1 MRSPSF
7 FATLESRDDGEEHSS
22 AENKNDKRFDALR
35 RPGICHRLEHMRTIL
50 SVLLLT
56 LFSVTAIAQ
65 TTADKPQD
73 EGQPFTLKAQSNV
86 VLVPTTVQT
95 KHGEMIYALKPEQFV
110 VEDNGVPQ
118 TVHVDED
125 TDALGLSL
133 VVVVQC
139 SRSAGW
145 EFPKLAGLG
154 PMIDAIAGGAPRE
167 VAVVTYGS
175 APLLLGK
182 FSSHA
187 ESTGEALAQL
197 QPCDDP
203 DASTL
208 DAVAYATRLLE
219 ARQNHYRHAIL
230 LISET
235 RDHGSTAKAAA
246 VIAALGRTNTVVDSV
261 AFGPGKTE
269 ILNDLKYGGGSG
281 YVGLLIMAVN
291 ALKKN
296 AAHELAALSGGEY
309 INFTTQKG
317 FDEGLH
323 TLSNH
328 VHNYY
333 LLSFQPH
340 AEANGSPAPGMH
352 AIRVKV
358 PDYPDARIRFRE
370 SYFAGE
376 LDSAAA
382 GTD

>member
-1 MRSPSF
+1 MRPLL
-7 FATLESRDDGEEHSS
+7 T
-22 AENKNDKRFDALR
+22 
-35 RPGICHRLEHMRTIL
+35 
-50 SVLLLT
+50 VLLLLT
-56 LFSVTAIAQ
+56 SSCLAQ
-65 TTADKPQD
+65 TPPPAQSPSDSSQNY
-73 EGQPFTLKAQSNV
+73 TLKTQSNV

-118 TVHVDED
+118 TIHLDED

-133 VVVVQC
+133 VVAVQC
-139 SRSAGW
+139 SRSAAW

-154 PMIDAIAGGAPRE
+154 SMIDAITGGAPRE
-167 VAVVTYGS
+167 VAIVEYGS

-182 FSSHA
+182 FSS
-187 ESTGEALAQL
+187 SLDSLGDALSQL

-235 RDHGSTAKAAA
+235 RDHGSTAKPAQ
-246 VIAALGRTNTVVDSV
+246 VVAALGRTNTVVDSV

-269 ILNDLKYGGGSG
+269 VLSDLKYGGGSG
-281 YVGLLIMAVN
+281 PIGLLFMAVN

-296 AAHELAALSGGEY
+296 AAHEMASLSGGEY
-309 INFTTQKG
+309 INFSTQKG
-317 FDEGLH
+317 FDQGLH
-323 TLSNH
+323 QLSNH

-340 AEANGSPAPGMH
+340 AEANGNPSPGMH

-358 PDYPDARIRFRE
+358 PDYPDAHLRFRE

-376 LDSAAA
+376 LDAASAN
-382 GTD
+382 TD

>member
-1 MRSPSF
+1 MR
-7 FATLESRDDGEEHSS
+7 
-22 AENKNDKRFDALR
+22 AL
-35 RPGICHRLEHMRTIL
+35 LT
-50 SVLLLT
+50 VLLL
-56 LFSVTAIAQ
+56 STALATAQ
-65 TTADKPQD
+65 TPSTQGDQSY
-73 EGQPFTLKAQSNV
+73 TLKTQSNV

-95 KHGEMIYALKPEQFV
+95 KHGDVIYTLKQDQFV

-118 TVHVDED
+118 TIHLDED
-125 TDALGLSL
+125 TDSLGLSL

-139 SRSAGW
+139 GRSAGY
-145 EFPKLAGLG
+145 EFPKLNGIAT
-154 PMIDAIAGGAPRE
+154 MIDAIAGGAPRE
-167 VAVVTYGS
+167 VAIVTYGS
-175 APLLLGK
+175 APLLLGR
-182 FSSHA
+182 FSSSVDA
-187 ESTGEALAQL
+187 MNRALSQL

-208 DAVAYATRLLE
+208 DAVDYATRLLD
-219 ARQNHYRHAIL
+219 ARKNHYRHAIL

-235 RDHGSTAKAAA
+235 RDHGSTKKPAE

-269 ILNDLKYGGGSG
+269 VLNDLKYGGGSG
-281 YVGLLIMAVN
+281 PIGLLVMAVN

-317 FDEGLH
+317 FDTGLQQL
-323 TLSNH
+323 TNH

-333 LLSFQPH
+333 LLSFQPQ
-340 AEANGSPAPGMH
+340 AGPNGEPSPGMH
-352 AIRVKV
+352 RIRVKV
-358 PDYPDARIRFRE
+358 PDYPEAHVLFRE

-382 GTD
+382 DTN

>member
-1 MRSPSF
+1 MRTLLPVLLF
-7 FATLESRDDGEEHSS
+7 CATLS
-22 AENKNDKRFDALR
+22 A
-35 RPGICHRLEHMRTIL
+35 T
-50 SVLLLT
+50 
-56 LFSVTAIAQ
+56 AQ
-65 TTADKPQD
+65 TPSPTDDQSY
-73 EGQPFTLKAQSNV
+73 TLKTQSNV

-95 KHGEMIYALKPEQFV
+95 KHGDMIYELKPEQFV
-110 VEDNGVPQ
+110 VEDNGVAQ

-125 TDALGLSL
+125 TDSLGLSL

-139 SRSAGW
+139 SRAAGY
-145 EFPKLAGLG
+145 EYPKLGGLG
-154 PMIDAIAGGAPRE
+154 AMIDGIAGDAPRE
-167 VAVVTYGS
+167 VAIVTYGS

-182 FSSHA
+182 FSKSVDA
-187 ESTGEALAQL
+187 MARALAQL
-197 QPCDDP
+197 EPCDDP
-203 DASTL
+203 EASTL
-208 DAVAYATRLLE
+208 DAVAYATKLLE

-235 RDHGSTAKAAA
+235 RDHGSTAKPAE
-246 VIAALGRTNTVVDSV
+246 VVAALGRTNTVVDSV

-269 ILNDLKYGGGSG
+269 VMNDLKYGGGSG
-281 YVGLLIMAVN
+281 PIGLLVMAVN

-323 TLSNH
+323 QLSNH

-340 AEANGSPAPGMH
+340 AEANGEPASGMH
-352 AIRVKV
+352 RIRVRI
-358 PDYPDARIRFRE
+358 PDYPDARVRFRE

-382 GTD
+382 NVN

>member
-1 MRSPSF
+1 
-7 FATLESRDDGEEHSS
+7 
-22 AENKNDKRFDALR
+22 
-35 RPGICHRLEHMRTIL
+35 MRTLL
-50 SVLLLT
+50 SVLLLC
-56 LFSVTAIAQ
+56 TAAAVAQ
-65 TTADKPQD
+65 TPSSTDDQSY
-73 EGQPFTLKAQSNV
+73 TLRTQSNIV
-86 VLVPTTVQT
+86 FVPTTVQT
-95 KHGEMIYALKPEQFV
+95 KHGDVIYELKQNQFV

-118 TVHVDED
+118 VAHLDAD
-125 TDALGLSL
+125 TDSLGLSL

-154 PMIDAIAGGAPRE
+154 TMIDDIAGDAPRE
-167 VAVVTYGS
+167 VAIVTYGS

-182 FSSHA
+182 FSASLD
-187 ESTGEALAQL
+187 SMSNALAQL
-197 QPCDDP
+197 EPCDDP

-208 DAVAYATRLLE
+208 DAVDYAARLLD
-219 ARQNHYRHAIL
+219 ARKNHYRHAIL

-235 RDHGSTAKAAA
+235 RDHGSRKKPAE

-269 ILNDLKYGGGSG
+269 VINDLKYGGGSG
-281 YVGLLIMAVN
+281 PLGLLVMAVE

-317 FDEGLH
+317 FDQGLH
-323 TLSNH
+323 QLTNH

-333 LLSFQPH
+333 LLSFQPPV
-340 AEANGSPAPGMH
+340 EANGEPAAGMH
-352 AIRVKV
+352 RIRVKI
-358 PDYPDARIRFRE
+358 PDYPDAVVRFRE

-382 GTD
+382 NTAQ

>member
-1 MRSPSF
+1 MRTLLPVLLF
-7 FATLESRDDGEEHSS
+7 CATL
-22 AENKNDKRFDALR
+22 
-35 RPGICHRLEHMRTIL
+35 P
-50 SVLLLT
+50 VL
-56 LFSVTAIAQ
+56 AQ
-65 TTADKPQD
+65 TPSATDDQSY
-73 EGQPFTLKAQSNV
+73 TLKTQSNV

-95 KHGEMIYALKPEQFV
+95 KHGDMIYELKPEQFV

-125 TDALGLSL
+125 TDSLGLSL

-139 SRSAGW
+139 SRAAGY
-145 EFPKLAGLG
+145 EYPKLGGLG
-154 PMIDAIAGGAPRE
+154 AMIDGIAGDAPRE
-167 VAVVTYGS
+167 VAIVTYGS

-182 FSSHA
+182 FSNSVDA
-187 ESTGEALAQL
+187 MARALAQL
-197 QPCDDP
+197 EPCDDP
-203 DASTL
+203 EASTL

-219 ARQNHYRHAIL
+219 ARQNHFRHAIL

-235 RDHGSTAKAAA
+235 RDHGSTAKPAE
-246 VIAALGRTNTVVDSV
+246 VVAALGRTNTVVDSV

-269 ILNDLKYGGGSG
+269 VMSDLKYGGGSG
-281 YVGLLIMAVN
+281 PIGLLVMAVN

-323 TLSNH
+323 QLSNH

-340 AEANGSPAPGMH
+340 AEANGEPASGMH
-352 AIRVKV
+352 RIRVHI
-358 PDYPDARIRFRE
+358 PDYPDARVRFRE

-376 LDSAAA
+376 LDSSAANVN
-382 GTD
+382 

>member
-1 MRSPSF
+1 MRTLLPVLLF
-7 FATLESRDDGEEHSS
+7 CATL
-22 AENKNDKRFDALR
+22 
-35 RPGICHRLEHMRTIL
+35 RLL
-50 SVLLLT
+50 
-56 LFSVTAIAQ
+56 AQ
-65 TTADKPQD
+65 TPSATDDQSY
-73 EGQPFTLKAQSNV
+73 TLKTQSNV

-95 KHGEMIYALKPEQFV
+95 KHGEMIYELKPEQFE

-125 TDALGLSL
+125 TDSLGLSL

-139 SRSAGW
+139 SRAAGY
-145 EFPKLAGLG
+145 EYPKLGGLG
-154 PMIDAIAGGAPRE
+154 AMIDGIAGDAPRE
-167 VAVVTYGS
+167 VAIVTYGS

-182 FSSHA
+182 FSNSVDA
-187 ESTGEALAQL
+187 MARALAQL
-197 QPCDDP
+197 EPCDDP
-203 DASTL
+203 EASTL

-235 RDHGSTAKAAA
+235 RDHGSTAKPAE
-246 VIAALGRTNTVVDSV
+246 VVAALGRTNTVVDSV

-269 ILNDLKYGGGSG
+269 VMSDLKYGGGSG
-281 YVGLLIMAVN
+281 PIGLLVMAVN

-323 TLSNH
+323 QLSNH

-340 AEANGSPAPGMH
+340 AEANGEPASGMH
-352 AIRVKV
+352 RIRVRI
-358 PDYPDARIRFRE
+358 PDYPDARVRFRE

-382 GTD
+382 NVN

>member
-1 MRSPSF
+1 MR
-7 FATLESRDDGEEHSS
+7 
-22 AENKNDKRFDALR
+22 
-35 RPGICHRLEHMRTIL
+35 
-50 SVLLLT
+50 LLLFVLFLCTAVAMAQNPSATPPVNPSENNDQSYT
-56 LFSVTAIAQ
+56 LRT
-65 TTADKPQD
+65 
-73 EGQPFTLKAQSNV
+73 QSNI

-95 KHGEMIYALKPEQFV
+95 KHGEIIYALKPDQFV

-118 TVHVDED
+118 AIHLDED
-125 TDALGLSL
+125 TDSLGLSL

-139 SRSAGW
+139 SRSAGY
-145 EFPKLAGLG
+145 EFPKLNGLG
-154 PMIDAIAGGAPRE
+154 TMIDGIAGDAPRE
-167 VAVVTYGS
+167 VAIVTYGS

-182 FSSHA
+182 FSNSVDAMAH
-187 ESTGEALAQL
+187 ALAQL
-197 QPCDDP
+197 EPCDDP
-203 DASTL
+203 EASTL

-219 ARQNHYRHAIL
+219 ARKNHYRHAIL
-230 LISET
+230 LVSET
-235 RDHGSTAKAAA
+235 RDHGSTAKPAE

-269 ILNDLKYGGGSG
+269 VLNDLKYGGGSG
-281 YVGLLIMAVN
+281 PIGLLVMAVN

-323 TLSNH
+323 QLSNH

-340 AEANGSPAPGMH
+340 GANGEPASGMH
-352 AIRVKV
+352 TIRVKI

-376 LDSAAA
+376 LDSAVAN
-382 GTD
+382 TN

>member
-1 MRSPSF
+1 MRTLLPVLLF
-7 FATLESRDDGEEHSS
+7 CATL
-22 AENKNDKRFDALR
+22 
-35 RPGICHRLEHMRTIL
+35 P
-50 SVLLLT
+50 VL
-56 LFSVTAIAQ
+56 AQ
-65 TTADKPQD
+65 TPSPTDDQSY
-73 EGQPFTLKAQSNV
+73 TLKTQSNV

-95 KHGEMIYALKPEQFV
+95 KHGEMIYELKPEQFV
-110 VEDNGVPQ
+110 VEDNGVSQ

-125 TDALGLSL
+125 TDSLGLSL

-139 SRSAGW
+139 SRAAGY
-145 EFPKLAGLG
+145 EYPKLGGLG
-154 PMIDAIAGGAPRE
+154 AMIDGIAGDAPRE
-167 VAVVTYGS
+167 VAIVTYGS

-182 FSSHA
+182 FSNSVDA
-187 ESTGEALAQL
+187 MARALAQL
-197 QPCDDP
+197 EPCDDP
-203 DASTL
+203 EASTL

-235 RDHGSTAKAAA
+235 RDHGSTAKPAE
-246 VIAALGRTNTVVDSV
+246 VVAALGRTNTVVDSV

-269 ILNDLKYGGGSG
+269 VMSDLKYGGGSG
-281 YVGLLIMAVN
+281 PIGLLVMAVN

-309 INFTTQKG
+309 INFTTQRG

-323 TLSNH
+323 QLSNH

-340 AEANGSPAPGMH
+340 AEANGEPASGMH
-352 AIRVKV
+352 RIRVRI
-358 PDYPDARIRFRE
+358 PDYPDARVRFRE

-376 LDSAAA
+376 LDSPAANVN
-382 GTD
+382 

>member
-1 MRSPSF
+1 MRI
-7 FATLESRDDGEEHSS
+7 L
-22 AENKNDKRFDALR
+22 
-35 RPGICHRLEHMRTIL
+35 L
-50 SVLLLT
+50 SVVLFCTVSAFAQNPPTTGDQSYT
-56 LFSVTAIAQ
+56 LRT
-65 TTADKPQD
+65 
-73 EGQPFTLKAQSNV
+73 QSNI
-86 VLVPTTVQT
+86 VLVPTTIQT
-95 KHGEMIYALKPEQFV
+95 KHGDMLYGLKQDQFV

-118 TVHVDED
+118 TVHLDED
-125 TDALGLSL
+125 TDSLGLSL

-139 SRSAGW
+139 SRSAGY
-145 EFPKLAGLG
+145 EFPKLIGLG
-154 PMIDAIAGGAPRE
+154 SMIDGIAGDAPRE
-167 VAVVTYGS
+167 VAIVTYGS

-182 FSSHA
+182 FSSSVDAMAHA
-187 ESTGEALAQL
+187 LSQL
-197 QPCDDP
+197 EPCDDP

-208 DAVAYATRLLE
+208 DAVDYAARLLE
-219 ARQNHYRHAIL
+219 ARKNHYRHAIL

-235 RDHGSTAKAAA
+235 RDHGSTKKPAE

-269 ILNDLKYGGGSG
+269 VINDLKYGGGSG
-281 YVGLLIMAVN
+281 PIGLLVMAVE

-323 TLSNH
+323 QLSNH

-340 AEANGSPAPGMH
+340 AEANGEPSPGMH
-352 AIRVKV
+352 RIRVKI
-358 PDYPDARIRFRE
+358 PDYPDAKVRFRE
-370 SYFAGE
+370 SYFAGQ

-382 GTD
+382 NTN